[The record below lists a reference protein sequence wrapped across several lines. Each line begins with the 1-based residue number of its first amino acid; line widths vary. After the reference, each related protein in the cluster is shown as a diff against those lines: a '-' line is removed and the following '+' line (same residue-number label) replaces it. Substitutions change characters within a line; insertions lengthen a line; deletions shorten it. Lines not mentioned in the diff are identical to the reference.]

1 MNQSTM
7 QLITAKIERA
17 LEQIRVLK
25 SEKSDLEAVVASLH
39 ENLSEKDKIISLMKE
54 TEGNLHAEIRSLQEA
69 LNERDSKLQ
78 VAEDGLLQSIE
89 ALNKTLGIEN
99 AESGLSGL
107 FNMSEGNA

>member
-25 SEKSDLEAVVASLH
+25 SEKSDLEALVASLR
-39 ENLSEKDKIISLMKE
+39 ESLDEKDKTIDLLREI
-54 TEGNLHAEIRSLQEA
+54 EGQLHAEIRSLQEA

-99 AESGLSGL
+99 TENDHSGL
-107 FNMSEGNA
+107 FDMREGNA

>member
-7 QLITAKIERA
+7 QLITAKIDRA

-25 SEKSDLEAVVASLH
+25 SEKANLEAELATLH
-39 ENLSEKDKIISLMKE
+39 EGLGEKDKTIELLNE
-54 TEGNLHAEIRSLQEA
+54 TVEQLRAEIRSLQEA

-78 VAEDGLLQSIE
+78 VAEEGLMQSIE

-99 AESGLSGL
+99 TENL
-107 FNMSEGNA
+107 FSMSEGNA

>member
-7 QLITAKIERA
+7 QLITAKIDRA

-25 SEKSDLEAVVASLH
+25 SEKSELEALVANLH
-39 ENLSEKDKIISLMKE
+39 ECIDEKDKTIELLKE
-54 TEGNLHAEIRSLQEA
+54 TEGQLHAEIRSLQEA

-89 ALNKTLGIEN
+89 ALNKTLGIE
-99 AESGLSGL
+99 AENSPPGL
-107 FNMSEGNA
+107 FDMREGNA